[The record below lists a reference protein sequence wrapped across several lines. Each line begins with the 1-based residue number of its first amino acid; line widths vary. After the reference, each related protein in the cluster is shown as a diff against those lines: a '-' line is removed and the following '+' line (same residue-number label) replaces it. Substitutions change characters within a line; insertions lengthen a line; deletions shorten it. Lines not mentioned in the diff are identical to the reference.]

1 MITAKQLR
9 PKEIALLRETLKL
22 SDAEFASRIGLSDRR
37 VVKLLETGSE
47 KPSDTVAKALLKLL
61 QRSAGRSAKLK
72 KLLATIKSR
81 TADM

>member
-1 MITAKQLR
+1 MITAKQLQ
-9 PKEIALLRETLKL
+9 PQEIALLRETLKL

-37 VVKLLETGSE
+37 YVKLLESGAE
-47 KPSDTVAKALLKLL
+47 KPSDDVAKALLKLL

-72 KLLATIKSR
+72 KMLAAIKSR